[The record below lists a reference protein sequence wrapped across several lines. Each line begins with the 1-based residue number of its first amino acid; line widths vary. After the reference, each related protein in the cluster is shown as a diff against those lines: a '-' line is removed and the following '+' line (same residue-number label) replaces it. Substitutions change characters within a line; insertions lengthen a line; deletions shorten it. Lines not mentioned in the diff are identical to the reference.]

1 MSAKVF
7 FIDNRAGTGRTN
19 LDRLGRLLAK
29 AGLASVVAKGDLVAI
44 KLSFGER
51 GNLGYVHPVYVR
63 RVVDAVKKLGGRP
76 VLMDSNTLYKGSR
89 SNAHD
94 SLVTALENG
103 FSYATVGAP
112 LLILDGL
119 DSHDYREVPVA
130 GQIYESVKIGSGIA
144 DAAALISLAHV
155 KGHLVSGFG
164 AQIKNLSMGVAP
176 RSGKQMMHSEVHP
189 EVQGDV
195 CIGCGRCVKW
205 CPQEAIS
212 LVAAEPA
219 PGGPVPAAPVLVAPG
234 PAEPG
239 PAEGAARKVASI
251 DPRLCVGCGEC
262 VATCPSGAIGI
273 SWESE
278 TGLVQRKMAE
288 FALGALTGK
297 DGKFLGVSFAL
308 NITPDC
314 DCYPW
319 SDAAMVPDVGIL
331 AGTDPVALDQASYD
345 LVNAQE
351 GLPDTALGR
360 KGRSA
365 PDKFAAVHQGV
376 DPTVQLA
383 HGQAVGLGTREYE
396 LVK

>member
-1 MSAKVF
+1 VSAQVF
-7 FIDNRAGTGRTN
+7 FIDNRAGAGRSN
-19 LDRLGRLLAK
+19 LDRLGRLLTK
-29 AGLASVVAKGDLVAI
+29 AGLVSVVAKGDLVAI
-44 KLSFGER
+44 KLSFGEK
-51 GNLGYVHPVYVR
+51 GNLGYVHPAYVR

-119 DSHDYREVPVA
+119 DSHDYRDVPVP
-130 GQIYESVKIGSGIA
+130 GTIYQTVKIGSGIA

-164 AQIKNLSMGVAP
+164 AQIKNLSMGAAP
-176 RSGKQMMHSEVHP
+176 RSGKQMMHSDVHP

-195 CIGCGRCVKW
+195 CIACGRCVKW
-205 CPQEAIS
+205 CPQDAIS
-212 LVAAEPA
+212 LLPGVPSAADA
-219 PGGPVPAAPVLVAPG
+219 VSAAAPAADAVG
-234 PAEPG
+234 P
-239 PAEGAARKVASI
+239 EGALRTVASI
-251 DPRLCVGCGEC
+251 DPGLCIGCGEC
-262 VATCPSGAIGI
+262 VANCPSGAIDI

-288 FALGALTGK
+288 FALGALAGK
-297 DGKFLGVSFAL
+297 QGKFLGVSFAL

-319 SDAAMVPDVGIL
+319 SDAAIVPDVGIL

-351 GLPDTALGR
+351 GLPRTALGR
-360 KGRSA
+360 HGMRA
-365 PDKFAAVHQGV
+365 RDKFAAVHKGI

-383 HGQAVGLGTREYE
+383 HGEAIGLGTRDYD
-396 LVK
+396 LLK

>member
-19 LDRLGRLLAK
+19 LDRLGRLLVK
-29 AGLASVVAKGDLVAI
+29 AGIASVVAKGDLVAI
-44 KLSFGER
+44 KLSFGEH

-94 SLVTALENG
+94 SLVTALGNG

-119 DSHDYREVPVA
+119 DSHDYRDVPVA
-130 GQIYESVKIGSGIA
+130 GQIYQSVKIGSGIA

-155 KGHLVSGFG
+155 KGHMVSGLG
-164 AQIKNLSMGVAP
+164 AQIKNLSMGAAP

-195 CIGCGRCVKW
+195 CIGCGRCAKW

-212 LVAAEPA
+212 LVAVEP
-219 PGGPVPAAPVLVAPG
+219 GPAAPRSAK
-234 PAEPG
+234 PG
-239 PAEGAARKVASI
+239 PAEGGARKVASI

-288 FALGALTGK
+288 FALGALAGK

-314 DCYPW
+314 DCFPW

-331 AGTDPVALDQASYD
+331 AGNDPVALDQASYD

-351 GLPDTALGR
+351 GLPGTALGR
-360 KGRSA
+360 KGRLA
-365 PDKFAAVHQGV
+365 ADKFAAVHHGV

-383 HGQAVGLGTREYE
+383 HGEAVGLGTREYE
-396 LVK
+396 LVR

>member
-1 MSAKVF
+1 VGAQVF
-7 FIDNRAGTGRTN
+7 FIDNRAGAGRSN

-44 KLSFGER
+44 KLSFGEK
-51 GNLGYVHPVYVR
+51 GNLGYIHPVYVR
-63 RVVDAVKKLGGRP
+63 RVVEAVKKLGGRP

-119 DSHDYREVPVA
+119 DSHDYRDVPVP
-130 GQIYESVKIGSGIA
+130 GTLYQTVKIGSGIA

-155 KGHLVSGFG
+155 KGHLASGLG
-164 AQIKNLSMGVAP
+164 AQIKNLSMGAAP
-176 RSGKQMMHSEVHP
+176 RSGKQMMHSDVHP

-195 CIGCGRCVKW
+195 CIACGRCIKW
-205 CPQEAIS
+205 CPQAAIS
-212 LVAAEPA
+212 LES
-219 PGGPVPAAPVLVAPG
+219 PAAGA
-234 PAEPG
+234 AS
-239 PAEGAARKVASI
+239 EGAGASSDGAGRLGSAVRRTASI
-251 DPRLCVGCGEC
+251 DPGLCIGCGEC
-262 VATCPSGAIGI
+262 VANCPSGAIGI

-288 FALGALTGK
+288 FALGALAGK
-297 DGKFLGVSFAL
+297 RGKFLGVSFAL
-308 NITPDC
+308 NVTPDC
-314 DCYPW
+314 DCFPW
-319 SDAAMVPDVGIL
+319 SDAALVPDVGIL
-331 AGTDPVALDQASYD
+331 AGTDPVALDQAAYD

-351 GLPDTALGR
+351 GLPGTALGR
-360 KGRSA
+360 RGRSA
-365 PDKFAAVHQGV
+365 KDKFAAVHKGI

-383 HGQAVGLGTREYE
+383 HGEAIGLGTRDYD
-396 LVK
+396 LVR